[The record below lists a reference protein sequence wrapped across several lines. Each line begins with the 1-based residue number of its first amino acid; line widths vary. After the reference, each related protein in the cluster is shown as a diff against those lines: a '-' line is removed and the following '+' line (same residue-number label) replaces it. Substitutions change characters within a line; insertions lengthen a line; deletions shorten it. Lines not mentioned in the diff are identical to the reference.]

1 LSAKVKIP
9 KLSWKEVRTLF
20 KRTFVEFFQEESFF
34 HGAALAYYAV
44 FAIIPIIYLAVI
56 SFGNILGQEE
66 ILRLI
71 KVLLEEQVGLKDSS
85 GILDFLSEVHFEKSS
100 VILNIIGIIALM
112 FSSSGL
118 ISSLRLSINE
128 FYDIHVKIDDRKTQ
142 ILYAV
147 FIKLVAV
154 FMLAVFGVTIV
165 LLYTGETI
173 FMSVSGKLYDSLHL
187 EQQWIMSG
195 LEHVVAIGINTILF
209 SLVYKFLHDGKV
221 VWKLALSGGLL
232 TSFLLY
238 IGQIGLKFY
247 LTNFFFGSQMG
258 IAGTLLIF
266 LAWMYYSSQIIF
278 LGAKFIKVY
287 SELIG
292 KPIIFEVH
300 KLLQNMQKRKKD
312 TTRLPE

>member
-1 LSAKVKIP
+1 MSSKVKIP
-9 KLSWKEVRTLF
+9 KLNWKEVLHLF
-20 KRTFVEFFQEESFF
+20 KRTFVEFFQENSFF

-56 SFGNILGQEE
+56 SFGRIMGQEE

-85 GILDFLSEVHFEKSS
+85 GILAFLSDVHFEKSN

-118 ISSLRLSINE
+118 ISSLRMSINE

-142 ILYAV
+142 IFYTI
-147 FIKLVAV
+147 FTKLVSV
-154 FMLAVFGVTIV
+154 FMLAVFGVSIV
-165 LLYTGETI
+165 LLYTAETI
-173 FMSVSGKLYDSLHL
+173 FMSVSGELYNWLHL
-187 EQQWIMSG
+187 EQQWVMEGIG
-195 LEHVVAIGINTILF
+195 HVVSIGINTILF
-209 SLVYKFLHDGKV
+209 ALVYKFLHDGKV

-232 TSFLLY
+232 TSCLLY

-292 KPIIFEVH
+292 RPIVFEVH
-300 KLLQNMQKRKKD
+300 KLLQHMQQRRK
-312 TTRLPE
+312 E

>member
-1 LSAKVKIP
+1 MNSRVKIP
-9 KLSWKEVRTLF
+9 KLSWKEVGELF
-20 KRTFVEFFQEESFF
+20 KRTFVEFFQEDSFF

-56 SFGNILGQEE
+56 SFGMIMGQEA

-71 KVLLEEQVGLKDSS
+71 KVLLEEQVGIKDSS
-85 GILDFLSEVHFEKSS
+85 GILAFLSEVHFEKSN
-100 VILNIIGIIALM
+100 VVLNIIGIIALM

-118 ISSLRLSINE
+118 ISSLRMSINE
-128 FYDIHVKIDDRKTQ
+128 FYDISVKIDDRKTK
-142 ILYAV
+142 IFYTI
-147 FIKLVAV
+147 FTKLVSV
-154 FMLAVFGVTIV
+154 FMLAVFGISIV

-173 FMSVSGKLYDSLHL
+173 FMSVSGKLYEALHIH
-187 EQQWIMSG
+187 QQWIMTG
-195 LEHVVAIGINTILF
+195 LEHVVAIGINTLLF
-209 SLVYKFLHDGKV
+209 ALVYKYLHDGKV

-232 TSFLLY
+232 TSCLLY

-292 KPIIFEVH
+292 KPITFEVH
-300 KLLQNMQKRKKD
+300 KLLQNMQQRRKG
-312 TTRLPE
+312 